1 MGERHDLP
9 KIKPDQ
15 QPTIFNAEA
24 GNMGFAGTAIASL
37 IGGVRLGS
45 RGTTRDAIRDFKSS
59 TEIEAIAAKEL
70 GFMKKLSL
78 AIVGAGAL
86 GALVG
91 GLIDKS
97 KQEKEQ
103 VEGRTVK
110 TPGYLNIGIFGGLF
124 AGAMLQ
130 YGYIASALSLKN
142 IDTKAVQS
150 YISSLKENRPSGG
163 KYYMFALAPVVFA
176 TLGSIMRKNSLQRDF
191 DKAVAIRDA
200 HTAQAQQMLAASIA
214 QQQVPA
220 APTMD
225 EPQSFKNSVTP
236 DEAALLMEK
245 QAQATP
251 PLVEKPAHG
260 PEHKP
265 QPDHAAHGDAHA
277 PEHHAAHGEHHSEH
291 PSHAAKHEQH
301 QHTGSHA
308 AKHEPAASH
317 TDHAQKHDAG
327 MAMSA

>member
-9 KIKPDQ
+9 KIKPDEK
-15 QPTIFNAEA
+15 PSIINHGAADGA
-24 GNMGFAGTAIASL
+24 GWGALIGTFAGVAAFARK
-37 IGGVRLGS
+37 GGVFLEQAVVQKKGAALG
-45 RGTTRDAIRDFKSS
+45 
-59 TEIEAIAAKEL
+59 
-70 GFMKKLSL
+70 
-78 AIVGAGAL
+78 VAGAIL
-86 GALVG
+86 GAILG
-91 GLIDKS
+91 GVSDKS
-97 KQEKEQ
+97 KLENELTA
-103 VEGRTVK
+103 GRVVK
-110 TPGYLNIGIFGGLF
+110 SPDYVNKGILSGLGIGIAYNVTNTALGKPGSTLIPSKFSPLVGL
-124 AGAMLQ
+124 GAM
-130 YGYIASALSLKN
+130 I
-142 IDTKAVQS
+142 T
-150 YISSLKENRPSGG
+150 
-163 KYYMFALAPVVFA
+163 
-176 TLGSIMRKNSLQRDF
+176 GSIMRKNSLQRDF

-225 EPQSFKNSVTP
+225 EPPSFKNSVTP

-245 QAQATP
+245 QAQAAGPVTP
-251 PLVEKPAHG
+251 KPEHG

-265 QPDHAAHGDAHA
+265 HTDHTAHGDAHA

-291 PSHAAKHEQH
+291 QDEHHDAPSHAAKHEHQ

-317 TDHAQKHDAG
+317 TDHAEKHDAG